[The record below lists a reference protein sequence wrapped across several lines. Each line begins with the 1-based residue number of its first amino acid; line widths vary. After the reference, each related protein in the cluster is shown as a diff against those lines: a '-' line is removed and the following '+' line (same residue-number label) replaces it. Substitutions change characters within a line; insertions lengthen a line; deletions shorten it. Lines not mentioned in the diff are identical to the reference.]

1 MRVTL
6 SRSLPG
12 AGAIEP
18 ALLSSGLPTSS
29 FTFKGFPP
37 RKPGVRRRFL
47 AMEKDQ
53 PHTLVFYES
62 PFRLHKLL
70 ADALAV
76 LGDRRAAVCV
86 ELTKQF
92 EKTHRGLLSELAAQF
107 AETPPRGE
115 ITVVVAGNNP
125 KFVAEG
131 AAPTEPAEDDE
142 GSDSA
147 DAQDEPEQ

>member
-1 MRVTL
+1 
-6 SRSLPG
+6 
-12 AGAIEP
+12 EP

-37 RKPGVRRRFL
+37 RKPGVRRRFR
-47 AMEKDQ
+47 AMEKDL

-70 ADALAV
+70 ADALEV

-92 EKTHRGLLSELAAQF
+92 ERTHRGLLSELSAMF

-125 KFVAEG
+125 KFVA
-131 AAPTEPAEDDE
+131 D
-142 GSDSA
+142 SD
-147 DAQDEPEQ
+147 